1 MSWTFASCLG
11 QSLIIDRLV
20 HEIHTGRFAHAYMFE
35 GAPGVGKLTLA
46 HALTAFVLCSNR
58 QNNDA
63 CGVCRSCRLL
73 ASGNHPDYLE
83 LPRDTTE
90 LLIARFV
97 ERTIQIESQTDEPLL
112 TFLRLKPVECSL
124 RVAVIPDA
132 ERMRPEA
139 ANAFLKT
146 LEEPPGHSLILL
158 TTSNRDRL
166 PATVAS
172 RCRRLGLSLL
182 PSEVIARDLTERNL
196 ASAED
201 ASQIAI
207 AAEGSLG
214 SALRLSGAD
223 TLEFWRWLDEEAF
236 TRPGPASAKKLA
248 DAMLLYGS
256 ASSDTPGKRRKAL
269 EALDLGAL
277 ALRRGL
283 RKGMAPRG
291 VSQSLDALWTAA
303 DQIVKNVRPDL
314 VLLSASFEVM
324 AALRKHSR

>member
-11 QSLIIDRLV
+11 QSQIIDRLV
-20 HEIHTGRFAHAYMFE
+20 REVAGGRLAHAYMLE

-46 HALTAFVLCSNR
+46 HALSAFILCTDR
-58 QNNDA
+58 RGNDA

-73 ASGNHPDYLE
+73 SGGNHPDYLE

-90 LLIARFV
+90 LLLARFV
-97 ERTIQIESQTDEPLL
+97 ERTVQVEAQTDEPLL
-112 TFLRLKPVECSL
+112 TFLRLKPVESAL

-132 ERMRPEA
+132 ERMRPES

-146 LEEPPGHSLILL
+146 LEEPPGQSLILL

-166 PATVAS
+166 PATISS
-172 RCRRLGLSLL
+172 RCRRLGLSPL
-182 PSEVIARDLTERNL
+182 SSGVIARELTGRGL
-196 ASAED
+196 ASSEAAEG
-201 ASQIAI
+201 IAI

-214 SALRLSGAD
+214 YAMRLSGGD
-223 TLEFWRWLDEEAF
+223 TLDFWRWLDGEAF
-236 TRPGPASAKKLA
+236 CVPGPGSAKRLA
-248 DAMLLYGS
+248 DAMIRYGGS
-256 ASSDTPGKRRKAL
+256 SSDAAGKRRRAI
-269 EALDLGAL
+269 EAIDLSAL

-283 RKGMAPRG
+283 RRGMSARG
-291 VSQSLDALWTAA
+291 VSQSLEALWTAA

-324 AALRKHSR
+324 AALRRHA